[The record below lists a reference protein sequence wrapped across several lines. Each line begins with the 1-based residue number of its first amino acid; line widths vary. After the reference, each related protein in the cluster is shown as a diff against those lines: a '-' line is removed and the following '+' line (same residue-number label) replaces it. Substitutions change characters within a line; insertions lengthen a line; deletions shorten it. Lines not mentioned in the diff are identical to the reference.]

1 MVNAMF
7 SLTGHD
13 KEIPTRTN
21 VDYVGPYSPVA
32 FGHRENDE
40 WNKLQLRP
48 NSFGL
53 KLKNN

>member
-13 KEIPTRTN
+13 KEIPARTN
-21 VDYVGPYSPVA
+21 VDYVDPYSPAA
-32 FGHRENDE
+32 FGQRENDE

-53 KLKNN
+53 KTKK